1 MGQKANELIHKQ
13 ENIGN
18 ELKRKQKDLLKVSIE
33 C

>member
-1 MGQKANELIHKQ
+1 MGQKANELILKQ

-18 ELKRKQKDLLKVSIE
+18 ELKRKQKDLLKVSME